1 MKYKIIKDGQ
11 TINTIMADQSFVTAY
26 CAENGYTYQEA
37 PLPEPPEPEPDAQAS
52 MAASEYVTRAEFQ
65 QFVGSLKASI
75 HEQLAQRTE
84 KEEHHDLH

>member
-1 MKYKIIKDGQ
+1 MRYEIYENG
-11 TINTIMADQSFVTAY
+11 TLINTIVADESFVNTY
-26 CAENGYTYQEA
+26 CADNGYTYQEA

-84 KEEHHDLH
+84 KEEHHDLY